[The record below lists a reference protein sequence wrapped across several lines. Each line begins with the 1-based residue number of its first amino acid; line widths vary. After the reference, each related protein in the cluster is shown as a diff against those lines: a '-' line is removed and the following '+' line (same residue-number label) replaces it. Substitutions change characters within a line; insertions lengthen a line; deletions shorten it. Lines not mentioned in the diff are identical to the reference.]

1 MPRANRHF
9 VPGLIWHITHRC
21 HERDFLLKF
30 SRDRNS
36 YLRWL
41 YEARKRFGLCVLDY
55 MVTSNHVHLLVKD
68 TAEGVIARSMQLIAG
83 RAAQDYNRRK
93 ARLGAFWEDRYH
105 ATAIE
110 SGTHLHRCVV
120 YIDLNMVRAGVVKH
134 PAEWP
139 HSGYLAIQQPPKR
152 YRVVDLLALSEL
164 CGFDDI
170 KEFQKAHREWVEEGL
185 SGDIAGRDDR
195 WSESLAVGSEGFVE
209 QVKMELGFRA
219 QHRQLAVA
227 DGLYTLRE
235 PVPPYG
241 DHFDTKNEALRPN
254 NTVPWQTNLETTEA

>member
-9 VPGLIWHITHRC
+9 VPGLVWHITHRC

-55 MVTSNHVHLLVKD
+55 MVTSNHVHLLVRD
-68 TAEGVIARSMQLIAG
+68 TAEGVIARSIQLIAG

-110 SGTHLHRCVV
+110 SGAHLHRCVV
-120 YIDLNMVRAGVVKH
+120 YIDFNMVRAGVVKH

-139 HSGYLAIQQPPKR
+139 HSGYLAIQQPPER
-152 YRVVDLLALSEL
+152 YRVVDLLALSKL

-170 KEFQKAHREWVEEGL
+170 REFQKAYREWVEAGL

-219 QHRQLAVA
+219 
-227 DGLYTLRE
+227 
-235 PVPPYG
+235 
-241 DHFDTKNEALRPN
+241 
-254 NTVPWQTNLETTEA
+254 